1 MVGSAIQPVA
11 KPIEFKYIFSIS
23 VVDCIYISIFS
34 INQVVKSLTSC
45 LQTDLRGSLLISA
58 IVPISSLTE
67 ELADCIMSQIVEYVN
82 PSAGKNTI
90 GLREPGRALA
100 QVSQL

>member
-58 IVPISSLTE
+58 IVPISLTE

>member
-45 LQTDLRGSLLISA
+45 LQTDLRGSLLIAA
-58 IVPISSLTE
+58 IVPISLTE
-67 ELADCIMSQIVEYVN
+67 KLADCIMSQIVEYVN

>member
-34 INQVVKSLTSC
+34 INQVVKSLASC

-58 IVPISSLTE
+58 IIPISLTE
-67 ELADCIMSQIVEYVN
+67 KLATCIMSQIVEYVN